1 MENKVLAIVNGKE
14 ITEKDL
20 QTAMLRFPQDRRGF
34 LASEQGK
41 KQLIEQ
47 LVAFELFYNYGKDNG
62 IEETET
68 YKEALEATK
77 RELITQLS
85 IENTL
90 KNVELTDKEVEDYY
104 NANKEGFKTPE
115 MVSAKHILVDTEE
128 LANEIAGKIKEGL
141 SFEEAAQEYSTC
153 PSKAQGGSLGQFGR
167 GQMVPEF
174 EEAAFTLEIG
184 TLSQPVKT
192 QFGYH
197 LIKVEN
203 KVEAAQKSFDEVK
216 DMIKGQLM
224 QQRQN
229 HKYMTM
235 VEELKGKYSTE
246 IK

>member
-85 IENTL
+85 IENAL
-90 KNVELTDKEVEDYY
+90 KSVEVTDKEVEDYY

-153 PSKAQGGSLGQFGR
+153 PSKAQGGNLGQFGR

-203 KVEAAQKSFDEVK
+203 KMEAAQKSLDEVK